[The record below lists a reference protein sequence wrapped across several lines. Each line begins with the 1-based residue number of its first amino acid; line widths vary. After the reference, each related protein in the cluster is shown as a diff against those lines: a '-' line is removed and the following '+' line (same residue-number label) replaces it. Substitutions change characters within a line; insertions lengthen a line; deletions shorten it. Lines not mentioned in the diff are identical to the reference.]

1 MKKNVKKLNKKL
13 KAILCLC
20 LALLFSFSALLFAG
34 CDKDIGDI
42 GGGSGGGGGES
53 QRTFFENYVSGIAA
67 VYANSE
73 SGGYSGLLN
82 ENTDEM
88 LKEIVSGLLKNY
100 GSGANNDKYKYSTYA
115 PFYDSIR
122 MLVTNDN
129 GTATANLNDHWN
141 WSFDFAT
148 SNNTNQLNHIKPKD
162 NINPKEQYNDWILRI
177 TGKNPSS
184 KSYEK
189 LDLSTYTFPEY
200 MGDIL
205 QIVLYQTMLGYSELY
220 RLEIT
225 FESVST
231 FTFKNGNK
239 TTTIENGKV
248 YTVKLKN
255 TNTILFQSITYE
267 DDGDYATD
275 IVKDYKPKSETA
287 ADLKSYPYTYI
298 NEYLYGEG
306 GTPSKPTGGLAKE
319 YLEKSRY
326 VGLTKQNADKLIDY
340 ILTEI
345 IGTDLV
351 LYDYNTYKNQQVNF
365 RNYVST
371 IAYLVYSQT
380 YDGSDE
386 DWVYS
391 FPSGNSTKITYTF
404 NQRQREKAQTP
415 ANAEDP
421 SSALLIGERG
431 SFSAKPATY
440 VKYFPGES
448 FFGDPDATDQFAG
461 KPYAE
466 YQSIVIVPAISAET
480 TKDGGIKLEAGFVFN
495 FMSRNK
501 NLRIIPKVRYCVYN
515 EETGTQF
522 FYEFDADEI
531 NFSGAQS
538 FVNAAGQTCYEDDF
552 DFGVDI
558 SKLDPS
564 LVKTQVDSTGYKET
578 TYTVGFFKNKELLDS
593 VVNETRL
600 TEQAGVQ
607 DFYKVVE
614 SKNGHG
620 GTTVLNEKHI
630 NSSFF
635 EIVFDIVKSESDPE
649 NTDYNFSLVLSN
661 SLLYPGIY

>member
-20 LALLFSFSALLFAG
+20 LALLFSFSAFLFAG

-42 GGGSGGGGGES
+42 GGGSGSGGGGEN

-82 ENTDEM
+82 ENTKD
-88 LKEIVSGLLKNY
+88 LLRTIESALLVNY
-100 GSGANNDKYKYSTYA
+100 GSGELIDKYKYSTNA

-122 MLVTNDN
+122 MLVTAPDGNITSRPAEVDKER
-129 GTATANLNDHWN
+129 HWN
-141 WSFDFAT
+141 WNFQSNMLSYNILNYLMPTNDESYSDWVNRLLT
-148 SNNTNQLNHIKPKD
+148 SPD
-162 NINPKEQYNDWILRI
+162 NDEKIN
-177 TGKNPSS
+177 SS
-184 KSYEK
+184 EYI
-189 LDLSTYTFPEY
+189 FPEY
-200 MGDIL
+200 YSDML
-205 QIVLYQTMLGYSELY
+205 QIALYEIMLGYSPTTLLVKKEDKENVENQYGDIIRKAQIFQVEINYSSCNEIKKIILY
-220 RLEIT
+220 KSILNSNTLIVTEEI
-225 FESVST
+225 
-231 FTFKNGNK
+231 N
-239 TTTIENGKV
+239 
-248 YTVKLKN
+248 Y
-255 TNTILFQSITYE
+255 
-267 DDGDYATD
+267 
-275 IVKDYKPKSETA
+275 KSELENYVTLHNYL
-287 ADLKSYPYTYI
+287 DQLKQ
-298 NEYLYGEG
+298 EYL
-306 GTPSKPTGGLAKE
+306 S
-319 YLEKSRY
+319 KSRY

-345 IGTDLV
+345 IGKDLV
-351 LYDYNTYKNQQVNF
+351 LDDYNNYKNQQVNF

-404 NQRQREKAQTP
+404 DQEQRGNAKEKG
-415 ANAEDP
+415 
-421 SSALLIGERG
+421 LLNESELG
-431 SFSAKPATY
+431 SFMAKPATY

-480 TKDGGIKLEAGFVFN
+480 KKDGGIKLEAGFVFN
-495 FMSRNK
+495 FMTQNK

-522 FYEFDADEI
+522 FYEFAADEI

-593 VVNETRL
+593 VVDETRL
-600 TEQAGVQ
+600 TEQEGVQ

-630 NSSFF
+630 KSSFF
-635 EIVFDIVKSESDPE
+635 EIVFDIVKSETDPE

>member
-20 LALLFSFSALLFAG
+20 LALLFSFSAFLFAG

-42 GGGSGGGGGES
+42 GGGSGGGEN

-73 SGGYSGLLN
+73 SGSYSGIQASQDKTNDMLVKL
-82 ENTDEM
+82 TD
-88 LKEIVSGLLKNY
+88 GLLKNY
-100 GSGANNDKYKYSTYA
+100 GNGAASEEYKYSDKA

-122 MLVTNDN
+122 MLVTAPN
-129 GTATANLNDHWN
+129 GNETLSPNSDLNSHWSWALDPN
-141 WSFDFAT
+141 MEDVE
-148 SNNTNQLNHIKPKD
+148 IRYYD
-162 NINPKEQYNDWILRI
+162 
-177 TGKNPSS
+177 PSS
-184 KSYEK
+184 NDCALNKSSYIKWKEAFSK
-189 LDLSTYTFPEY
+189 DTDIKNKYKFPSY
-200 MGDIL
+200 FSNIL
-205 QIVLYQTMLGYSELY
+205 QIALYETMLGYEQ
-220 RLEIT
+220 
-225 FESVST
+225 
-231 FTFKNGNK
+231 
-239 TTTIENGKV
+239 TTLKV
-248 YTVKLKN
+248 TVDYN
-255 TNTILFQSITYE
+255 TTLPPF
-267 DDGDYATD
+267 
-275 IVKDYKPKSETA
+275 SETTSPVMGTFYCVEIEKCSNKNLNGLRLYWHWQSNTTKLSDEIIDDDEIKA
-287 ADLKSYPYTYI
+287 NNKLLT
-298 NEYLYGEG
+298 YLYGEG
-306 GTPSKPTGGLAKE
+306 GTKDKPTGGLAKE

-345 IGTDLV
+345 IGKDLV
-351 LYDYNTYKNQQVNF
+351 LHDYNNYKNQQVNF
-365 RNYVST
+365 RNYVET

-380 YDGSDE
+380 YDGNNE
-386 DWVYS
+386 DWVYT

-404 NQRQREKAQTP
+404 NQGQREKAQTP

-522 FYEFDADEI
+522 FYEFAADEI

-593 VVNETRL
+593 VVDETRL
-600 TEQAGVQ
+600 TDQADVQ

>member
-20 LALLFSFSALLFAG
+20 LALLFSFSAFLFAG

-42 GGGSGGGGGES
+42 GGGSGSGGGGEN

-82 ENTDEM
+82 ENTKD
-88 LKEIVSGLLKNY
+88 LLRTIESALLVNY
-100 GSGANNDKYKYSTYA
+100 GSGELIDKYKYSTNA

-122 MLVTNDN
+122 MLVTAPDGNITSRPAEVDKER
-129 GTATANLNDHWN
+129 HWN
-141 WSFDFAT
+141 WNFQSNMLSYNILNYLMPTNDESYSDWVNRLLT
-148 SNNTNQLNHIKPKD
+148 SPD
-162 NINPKEQYNDWILRI
+162 NDEKIN
-177 TGKNPSS
+177 SS
-184 KSYEK
+184 EYI
-189 LDLSTYTFPEY
+189 FPEY
-200 MGDIL
+200 YSDML
-205 QIVLYQTMLGYSELY
+205 QIALYEIMLGYSPTTLLVKKEDKENVENQYGDIIRKAQIFQVEINYSSCNEIKKIILY
-220 RLEIT
+220 KSILNSNTLIVTEEI
-225 FESVST
+225 
-231 FTFKNGNK
+231 N
-239 TTTIENGKV
+239 
-248 YTVKLKN
+248 Y
-255 TNTILFQSITYE
+255 
-267 DDGDYATD
+267 
-275 IVKDYKPKSETA
+275 KSELENYVTLHNYL
-287 ADLKSYPYTYI
+287 DQLKQ
-298 NEYLYGEG
+298 EYL
-306 GTPSKPTGGLAKE
+306 S
-319 YLEKSRY
+319 KSRY

-345 IGTDLV
+345 IGKDLV
-351 LYDYNTYKNQQVNF
+351 LFDYNEYKYKKNEPVNF
-365 RNYVST
+365 RNYVET

-380 YDGSDE
+380 YDGSNE
-386 DWVYS
+386 DWVYT

-404 NQRQREKAQTP
+404 NQEQRGNAKAKG
-415 ANAEDP
+415 
-421 SSALLIGERG
+421 LLNESELG
-431 SFSAKPATY
+431 SFMAKPATY

-480 TKDGGIKLEAGFVFN
+480 KKDGGIKLEAGFVFN
-495 FMSRNK
+495 FMTQNK

-522 FYEFDADEI
+522 FYEFAADEI

-593 VVNETRL
+593 VVDETRL

-607 DFYKVVE
+607 NFYKVVE

-630 NSSFF
+630 KSSFF
-635 EIVFDIVKSESDPE
+635 EIVFDIVKSETDPE

>member
-20 LALLFSFSALLFAG
+20 LALLFSFSAFLFAG

-42 GGGSGGGGGES
+42 GGGSGGSGGGEN
-53 QRTFFENYVSGIAA
+53 QRTFFENFVSGIAA

-73 SGGYSGLLN
+73 SGGDSGLES
-82 ENTDEM
+82 ENTD
-88 LKEIVSGLLKNY
+88 LLITSIKDGLLSNY
-100 GSGANNDKYKYSTYA
+100 GSGKGIDTYRYSPKA

-122 MLVTNDN
+122 MLVTAQN
-129 GTATANLNDHWN
+129 GDINSIAKVDDARWN
-141 WSFDFAT
+141 WFLDPNMT
-148 SNNTNQLNHIKPKD
+148 GNKGLTPKD
-162 NINPKEQYNDWILRI
+162 NETFINWQKRMQNDPEGSYDDDEFID
-177 TGKNPSS
+177 SS
-184 KSYEK
+184 KYNFEQFKNIFQIILYE
-189 LDLSTYTFPEY
+189 
-200 MGDIL
+200 I
-205 QIVLYQTMLGYSELY
+205 MLGYNETKIEVVAGNQLTGYDRGVKLTCKADYYYAKIVSCEKDQSLVGY
-220 RLEIT
+220 YLFNFQKSGEASAE
-225 FESVST
+225 FNGVKYSVS
-231 FTFKNGNK
+231 FPEINQSEPDPK
-239 TTTIENGKV
+239 IQD
-248 YTVKLKN
+248 YQASLK
-255 TNTILFQSITYE
+255 Q
-267 DDGDYATD
+267 
-275 IVKDYKPKSETA
+275 
-287 ADLKSYPYTYI
+287 
-298 NEYLYGEG
+298 EYL
-306 GTPSKPTGGLAKE
+306 S
-319 YLEKSRY
+319 KSRY

-345 IGTDLV
+345 IGKKLV
-351 LYDYNTYKNQQVNF
+351 LDDYNNYKNQQVNF
-365 RNYVST
+365 RNYVET

-380 YDGSDE
+380 YDGSKE

-404 NQRQREKAQTP
+404 NQRQRE
-415 ANAEDP
+415 NAKTTG
-421 SSALLIGERG
+421 LLNESELG
-431 SFSAKPATY
+431 SFMAKPATY

-466 YQSIVIVPAISAET
+466 YQSIVIVPAISSET
-480 TKDGGIKLEAGFVFN
+480 RKDGGIKLEAGFVFN
-495 FMSRNK
+495 FMTQNK

-522 FYEFDADEI
+522 FYEFAADEI

-564 LVKTQVDSTGYKET
+564 LVKTQVDLTGYKET

-593 VVNETRL
+593 VVDETRL

-630 NSSFF
+630 KSSFF
-635 EIVFDIVKSESDPE
+635 EIVFDIVKSETDPE
-649 NTDYNFSLVLSN
+649 NTDYNFSLILSN
-661 SLLYPGIY
+661 SLFYPGIY

>member
-1 MKKNVKKLNKKL
+1 MKKNVMKLNKNL

-20 LALLFSFSALLFAG
+20 LALLFSFSAVFFAG
-34 CDKDIGDI
+34 CDKNKGNT
-42 GGGSGGGGGES
+42 GGGSGGSGGNGGGEI
-53 QRTFFENYVSGIAA
+53 QRTFFENYVSGFAA
-67 VYANSE
+67 VYANS
-73 SGGYSGLLN
+73 GNGDYSGIQASQDK
-82 ENTDEM
+82 TSDM
-88 LKEIVSGLLKNY
+88 LGRIKDGLIFNY
-100 GSGANNDKYKYSTYA
+100 GSGKDDTYRYSVNA

-122 MLVTNDN
+122 MLVTDDN
-129 GTATANLNDHWN
+129 GTATANLNKHWN

-148 SNNTNQLNHIKPKD
+148 SNHTNQLNHIKPKD
-162 NINPKEQYNDWILRI
+162 NINPKEQYNDWLLRI
-177 TGKNPSS
+177 TGQNSSS

-189 LDLSTYTFPEY
+189 LDLSMYTLPEY
-200 MGDIL
+200 MSDIL
-205 QIVLYQTMLGYSELY
+205 QIVLYQTMIGYSELY
-220 RLEIT
+220 KLETT

-275 IVKDYKPKSETA
+275 IVKYYKPKAESVA
-287 ADLKSYPYTYI
+287 NLKSYPYTNI
-298 NEYLYGEG
+298 KEYLYGEG
-306 GTPSKPTGGLAKE
+306 GTKDNPTGGLAKE

-345 IGTDLV
+345 VGKDLV
-351 LYDYNTYKNQQVNF
+351 LYDYDNYKNQSVNF
-365 RNYVST
+365 RNYVET

-380 YDGSDE
+380 YDGSNE
-386 DWVYS
+386 DWVYT
-391 FPSGNSTKITYTF
+391 FPSGNSAKITYTF
-404 NQRQREKAQTP
+404 DQGQRN
-415 ANAEDP
+415 NAKTKG
-421 SSALLIGERG
+421 LLNESERG

-448 FFGDPDATDQFAG
+448 FFGDPNATNQFAG

-466 YQSIVIVPAISAET
+466 YQSIVIDPAISAET
-480 TKDGGIKLEAGFVFN
+480 TKDGGIKLEAGFGFK

-501 NLRIIPKVRYCVYN
+501 NLRIIPKIRYCVYN
-515 EETGTQF
+515 EETGTQY
-522 FYEFDADEI
+522 FYEFNADEI
-531 NFSGAQS
+531 NFNGAKS
-538 FVNAAGQTCYEDDF
+538 FVNAAGQTCYENSF
-552 DFGVDI
+552 DFGVDV

-564 LVKTQVDSTGYKET
+564 LVKTQVDSSGHKET
-578 TYTVGFFKNKELLDS
+578 TYTVGFFQNKELLNS
-593 VVNETRL
+593 VVAETRL
-600 TEQAGVQ
+600 TEKAGVQ

-630 NSSFF
+630 KSSFF
-635 EIVFDIVKSESDPE
+635 EIVFDIVKSETDPE
-649 NTDYNFSLVLSN
+649 GTDYNFSLVLSD
-661 SLLYPGIY
+661 SVRRPGIY

>member
-20 LALLFSFSALLFAG
+20 LALLFSFSAFLFAG

-42 GGGSGGGGGES
+42 GGGSGSGGGEN

-73 SGGYSGLLN
+73 NGGDSGLES
-82 ENTDEM
+82 ENTD
-88 LKEIVSGLLKNY
+88 LLITSIKDGLLSNY
-100 GSGANNDKYKYSTYA
+100 GSGKDIDTYRYSAKA

-129 GTATANLNDHWN
+129 GYAKEQTNLPNR
-141 WSFDFAT
+141 WSWFLDPNMT
-148 SNNTNQLNHIKPKD
+148 GNKGLTPKD
-162 NINPKEQYNDWILRI
+162 NETFINWQKRMQNDPKGSYDDDEFID
-177 TGKNPSS
+177 SS
-184 KSYEK
+184 KYNFEQFKNIFQIILYE
-189 LDLSTYTFPEY
+189 
-200 MGDIL
+200 I
-205 QIVLYQTMLGYSELY
+205 MLGYNETKIEVVAGNQLTGYDRGVKLTCKADYFYAKIVSCEKDQSLVGY
-220 RLEIT
+220 YLFNYQKSGEASAE
-225 FESVST
+225 FNGVKYSVS
-231 FTFKNGNK
+231 FSEINQSEPDQK
-239 TTTIENGKV
+239 IQDYQES
-248 YTVKLKN
+248 LK
-255 TNTILFQSITYE
+255 Q
-267 DDGDYATD
+267 
-275 IVKDYKPKSETA
+275 
-287 ADLKSYPYTYI
+287 
-298 NEYLYGEG
+298 EYL
-306 GTPSKPTGGLAKE
+306 S
-319 YLEKSRY
+319 KSRY

-345 IGTDLV
+345 IGKDLV
-351 LYDYNTYKNQQVNF
+351 LRDYNDYKNQQVNF
-365 RNYVST
+365 RNYVET

-404 NQRQREKAQTP
+404 NQTQRD
-415 ANAEDP
+415 NAKNKG
-421 SSALLIGERG
+421 LLNKSELG
-431 SFSAKPATY
+431 SFMAKPATY

-480 TKDGGIKLEAGFVFN
+480 KKDGGIKLEAGFVFN

-593 VVNETRL
+593 VVDETRL

-635 EIVFDIVKSESDPE
+635 EIVFDIVKSETDPE

>member
-20 LALLFSFSALLFAG
+20 LALLFSFSAFLFAG

-42 GGGSGGGGGES
+42 GGGSGGSGGSGGGEN

-73 SGGYSGLLN
+73 SGGYSGLSS
-82 ENTDEM
+82 EETSKM
-88 LKEIVSGLLKNY
+88 LEQISIGLLANY
-100 GSGANNDKYKYSTYA
+100 GSGANSDKYKYSTDDPFYDD

-129 GTATANLNDHWN
+129 GYAKEQTNLPNR
-141 WSFDFAT
+141 WSWY
-148 SNNTNQLNHIKPKD
+148 LNPNLQGNK
-162 NINPKEQYNDWILRI
+162 NIAPKENETFSVWKDRI
-177 TGKNPSS
+177 TN
-184 KSYEK
+184 KSGNERPNDCFNENYN
-189 LDLSTYTFPEY
+189 F
-200 MGDIL
+200 DIFTDAF
-205 QIVLYQTMLGYSELY
+205 QIVLYEIMLGYEP
-220 RLEIT
+220 
-225 FESVST
+225 
-231 FTFKNGNK
+231 
-239 TTTIENGKV
+239 TT
-248 YTVKLKN
+248 L
-255 TNTILFQSITYE
+255 SI
-267 DDGDYATD
+267 DSGSK
-275 IVKDYKPKSETA
+275 IS
-287 ADLKSYPYTYI
+287 LKSNKGLIQEFNTPYYYVTIKSCKNNPSLIGLYLHKEQGNVSSNLTIGDENHTWYLEEYTYDNPYI
-298 NEYLYGEG
+298 DEEIGLYKESLKQEYL
-306 GTPSKPTGGLAKE
+306 S
-319 YLEKSRY
+319 KSRY

-351 LYDYNTYKNQQVNF
+351 LLDYNQYRNQLVNF

-404 NQRQREKAQTP
+404 NQEQRKNAKAKG
-415 ANAEDP
+415 
-421 SSALLIGERG
+421 LLNESELG
-431 SFSAKPATY
+431 SFMAKPATY

-480 TKDGGIKLEAGFVFN
+480 RKDGGIKLEAGFVFN
-495 FMSRNK
+495 FMTQNK

-522 FYEFDADEI
+522 FYEFAADEI

-593 VVNETRL
+593 VVDETRL
-600 TEQAGVQ
+600 TEQEGVQ

-630 NSSFF
+630 KSSFF
-635 EIVFDIVKSESDPE
+635 EIVFDIVKSETDPE

>member
-20 LALLFSFSALLFAG
+20 LALLFSFSAFLFAG

-42 GGGSGGGGGES
+42 GGGSGGSGGGGGEN

-73 SGGYSGLLN
+73 SGGHSGIQASQDK
-82 ENTDEM
+82 TDNM
-88 LKEIVSGLLKNY
+88 LGNIKIGLISNY
-100 GSGANNDKYKYSTYA
+100 GSGNYDTYRYSTNA

-122 MLVTNDN
+122 MLVTAEN
-129 GTATANLNDHWN
+129 GNIEGKALGSKNNNHWN
-141 WSFDFAT
+141 WSIDPYDDN
-148 SNNTNQLNHIKPKD
+148 SHLND
-162 NINPKEQYNDWILRI
+162 ILPNG
-177 TGKNPSS
+177 TL
-184 KSYEK
+184 SYEEWRNYVRDPDNNF
-189 LDLSTYTFPEY
+189 LYSSFPDY
-200 MGDIL
+200 FSNIL
-205 QIVLYQTMLGYSELY
+205 QIALYETMLGYEQTTLKVTVDYDCRPPAYSPLA
-220 RLEIT
+220 
-225 FESVST
+225 SVSLRGT
-231 FTFKNGNK
+231 LYSVEILRSSNTELNELKLYWHWQSNTTNSYDAITGDDETEANNK
-239 TTTIENGKV
+239 LLT
-248 YTVKLKN
+248 
-255 TNTILFQSITYE
+255 
-267 DDGDYATD
+267 
-275 IVKDYKPKSETA
+275 
-287 ADLKSYPYTYI
+287 
-298 NEYLYGEG
+298 YLYGESR
-306 GTPSKPTGGLAKE
+306 TATNPTGGLAKE

-345 IGTDLV
+345 IGKDLV
-351 LYDYNTYKNQQVNF
+351 LYDYNRYRNQEVNF
-365 RNYVST
+365 RNYVET

-386 DWVYS
+386 DWVYT

-404 NQRQREKAQTP
+404 NQEQRR
-415 ANAEDP
+415 NAKTKG
-421 SSALLIGERG
+421 LLNESELG
-431 SFSAKPATY
+431 SFMAKPATY

-448 FFGDPDATDQFAG
+448 FFGDPDATNQFAG

-480 TKDGGIKLEAGFVFN
+480 RKDGGIKLEAGFVFN
-495 FMSRNK
+495 FMTQNK

-522 FYEFDADEI
+522 FYEFAADEI

-600 TEQAGVQ
+600 TEQEGVQ

-630 NSSFF
+630 KSSFF
-635 EIVFDIVKSESDPE
+635 EIVFDIVKSETDPE

>member
-20 LALLFSFSALLFAG
+20 LALLFSFSAFLFAG

-42 GGGSGGGGGES
+42 GGGSGGGGGGEN

-67 VYANSE
+67 VYANSAG
-73 SGGYSGLLN
+73 GGYSGLKS
-82 ENTDEM
+82 ENTKLLLTNIET
-88 LKEIVSGLLKNY
+88 GLLSNY
-100 GSGANNDKYKYSTYA
+100 GSGANSDKYKYPTDDPFYDD

-122 MLVTNDN
+122 MLVTAPN
-129 GTATANLNDHWN
+129 GNINSIPAKVNKGLHWN
-141 WSFDFAT
+141 WTFEDIVGRD
-148 SNNTNQLNHIKPKD
+148 TNILEYIKPNNENFDEWK
-162 NINPKEQYNDWILRI
+162 QRILH
-177 TGKNPSS
+177 GEDESKKLVASNYLFPSYYS
-184 KSYEK
+184 DVLQMILYE
-189 LDLSTYTFPEY
+189 
-200 MGDIL
+200 I
-205 QIVLYQTMLGYSELY
+205 MLGYEPTKLVVTKENVTNFSFTDLMGATVSNASGTLLVVKY
-220 RLEIT
+220 KDNEIYKSLFRFT
-225 FESVST
+225 SPDQKTYTLDTIVSYNNQT
-231 FTFKNGNK
+231 NGIK
-239 TTTIENGKV
+239 T
-248 YTVKLKN
+248 
-255 TNTILFQSITYE
+255 
-267 DDGDYATD
+267 
-275 IVKDYKPKSETA
+275 
-287 ADLKSYPYTYI
+287 
-298 NEYLYGEG
+298 YLYGEG
-306 GTPSKPTGGLAKE
+306 GTKDKPTGGLAKE

-345 IGTDLV
+345 IGTNLV
-351 LYDYNTYKNQQVNF
+351 LFDYNEYKYKKNEPVNF

-404 NQRQREKAQTP
+404 DKEQRG
-415 ANAEDP
+415 NAKTKG
-421 SSALLIGERG
+421 LLNKSELG
-431 SFSAKPATY
+431 SFMAKPATY

-480 TKDGGIKLEAGFVFN
+480 KKDGGIKLEAGFVFN
-495 FMSRNK
+495 FMTQNK

-522 FYEFDADEI
+522 FYEFAADEI

-600 TEQAGVQ
+600 TEQEGVQ
-607 DFYKVVE
+607 NFYKVVE

-635 EIVFDIVKSESDPE
+635 EIVFDIVKSETDPE

>member
-20 LALLFSFSALLFAG
+20 LALLFSFSAFLFAG

-42 GGGSGGGGGES
+42 GGGSGGGGGGEN

-73 SGGYSGLLN
+73 SGGDSGLAPSQN
-82 ENTDEM
+82 QTNKM
-88 LKEIVSGLLKNY
+88 LLDIQYGLLANY
-100 GSGANNDKYKYSTYA
+100 GSGKDIDTYRYSTNA

-129 GTATANLNDHWN
+129 GTATANLNNHWN
-141 WSFDFAT
+141 WTFEDIVGRD
-148 SNNTNQLNHIKPKD
+148 TNILEYIKPNNESFSKWQQRIIHGED
-162 NINPKEQYNDWILRI
+162 ESKKLVASYYLFPNYYSDVLQMIL
-177 TGKNPSS
+177 
-184 KSYEK
+184 YE
-189 LDLSTYTFPEY
+189 
-200 MGDIL
+200 I
-205 QIVLYQTMLGYSELY
+205 MLGYEPTKLVVTKENVTNFSFTDLMGATISNASGTLLVVKY
-220 RLEIT
+220 KDNEIYKSLFRFT
-225 FESVST
+225 SPDQKTYTLDTIVSYDNRT
-231 FTFKNGNK
+231 NG
-239 TTTIENGKV
+239 I
-248 YTVKLKN
+248 N
-255 TNTILFQSITYE
+255 T
-267 DDGDYATD
+267 
-275 IVKDYKPKSETA
+275 
-287 ADLKSYPYTYI
+287 
-298 NEYLYGEG
+298 YLYGEG
-306 GTPSKPTGGLAKE
+306 GEPGNPTGGLAKE

-345 IGTDLV
+345 IGKELV
-351 LYDYNTYKNQQVNF
+351 LLDYNQYGNQPDNF
-365 RNYVST
+365 RNYVET

-380 YDGSDE
+380 YDGSNE
-386 DWVYS
+386 DWVYT

-404 NQRQREKAQTP
+404 NQEQRGNAKEKG
-415 ANAEDP
+415 
-421 SSALLIGERG
+421 LLNKSELG
-431 SFSAKPATY
+431 SFMAKPATY

-480 TKDGGIKLEAGFVFN
+480 RKDGGIKLEAGFVFN
-495 FMSRNK
+495 FMTQNK

-522 FYEFDADEI
+522 FYEFAADEI

-607 DFYKVVE
+607 NFYKVVE

-630 NSSFF
+630 KSSFF
-635 EIVFDIVKSESDPE
+635 EIVFDIVKSETDPE

>member
-1 MKKNVKKLNKKL
+1 MKKNVKRLNKKL

-42 GGGSGGGGGES
+42 GGGSGSGGSGGGEN

-73 SGGYSGLLN
+73 SGGYSGLGS
-82 ENTDEM
+82 ENTKLLLTNIE
-88 LKEIVSGLLKNY
+88 EGLILNY
-100 GSGANNDKYKYSTYA
+100 GSGANSDKYKYSTYA

-122 MLVTNDN
+122 MLVTAPN
-129 GTATANLNDHWN
+129 GNETLSPNSDLNSHWSWALDPN
-141 WSFDFAT
+141 MEDVE
-148 SNNTNQLNHIKPKD
+148 IRYYD
-162 NINPKEQYNDWILRI
+162 
-177 TGKNPSS
+177 PSS
-184 KSYEK
+184 NDCALNKSSYIKWKEAFSK
-189 LDLSTYTFPEY
+189 DPDIKNKYKFPSY
-200 MGDIL
+200 FSDIL
-205 QIVLYQTMLGYSELY
+205 QIALYETMLGYEQTTLNVTVNYNTTLPPFSETTSSVMGTFYCVEIEKCSNKDLNGSRLY
-220 RLEIT
+220 WHWKSNTTKLSDEIT
-225 FESVST
+225 DADIDTTNNKLST
-231 FTFKNGNK
+231 
-239 TTTIENGKV
+239 
-248 YTVKLKN
+248 
-255 TNTILFQSITYE
+255 
-267 DDGDYATD
+267 
-275 IVKDYKPKSETA
+275 
-287 ADLKSYPYTYI
+287 
-298 NEYLYGEG
+298 YLYGEG
-306 GTPSKPTGGLAKE
+306 GTPSNPTGGLAKE

-351 LYDYNTYKNQQVNF
+351 LLDYNQYRNQEVNF

-386 DWVYS
+386 DWVYD

-404 NQRQREKAQTP
+404 NQEQRG
-415 ANAEDP
+415 NAKTKG
-421 SSALLIGERG
+421 LLNESELG
-431 SFSAKPATY
+431 SFMAKPATY

-480 TKDGGIKLEAGFVFN
+480 KKDGGIKLEAGFVFN
-495 FMSRNK
+495 FMTQNK

-522 FYEFDADEI
+522 FYEFAADEI

-593 VVNETRL
+593 VVDETRL
-600 TEQAGVQ
+600 TEQEGVQ

-630 NSSFF
+630 KSSFF
-635 EIVFDIVKSESDPE
+635 EIVFDIVKSETDPE

>member
-20 LALLFSFSALLFAG
+20 LALLFSFSAFLFAG

-42 GGGSGGGGGES
+42 GGGSGGSGGGEN
-53 QRTFFENYVSGIAA
+53 QRTFFENFVSGIAA

-73 SGGYSGLLN
+73 SGGDSGLES
-82 ENTDEM
+82 ENTD
-88 LKEIVSGLLKNY
+88 LLITSIKDGLLSNY
-100 GSGANNDKYKYSTYA
+100 GSGKGIDTYRYSPKA

-122 MLVTNDN
+122 MLVTAPN
-129 GTATANLNDHWN
+129 GDINSIAKVDDARWN
-141 WSFDFAT
+141 WFLDPNMT
-148 SNNTNQLNHIKPKD
+148 GNKGLTPKD
-162 NINPKEQYNDWILRI
+162 NETFINWQKRMQNDPEGSYDDDEFID
-177 TGKNPSS
+177 SS
-184 KSYEK
+184 KYNFEQFKNIFQIILYE
-189 LDLSTYTFPEY
+189 
-200 MGDIL
+200 I
-205 QIVLYQTMLGYSELY
+205 MLGYNETKIEVVAGNQLTGYDRGVKLTCKADYYYAKIVSCEKDQSLVGY
-220 RLEIT
+220 YLFNFQKSGEASAE
-225 FESVST
+225 FNGVKYSVS
-231 FTFKNGNK
+231 FPEINQSEPDPK
-239 TTTIENGKV
+239 IQD
-248 YTVKLKN
+248 YQASLK
-255 TNTILFQSITYE
+255 Q
-267 DDGDYATD
+267 
-275 IVKDYKPKSETA
+275 
-287 ADLKSYPYTYI
+287 
-298 NEYLYGEG
+298 EYL
-306 GTPSKPTGGLAKE
+306 S
-319 YLEKSRY
+319 KSRY

-345 IGTDLV
+345 IGKDLV
-351 LYDYNTYKNQQVNF
+351 LLDYNQYRNQLVNF

-404 NQRQREKAQTP
+404 DQEQRG
-415 ANAEDP
+415 NAKTKG
-421 SSALLIGERG
+421 LLNESELG
-431 SFSAKPATY
+431 SFMAKPATY

-480 TKDGGIKLEAGFVFN
+480 KKDGGIKLEAGFVFN
-495 FMSRNK
+495 FMTQNK

-522 FYEFDADEI
+522 FYEFAADEI

-538 FVNAAGQTCYEDDF
+538 FVNAAGQTCYED

-593 VVNETRL
+593 VVDETRL

-607 DFYKVVE
+607 NFYKVVE

-630 NSSFF
+630 KSSFF
-635 EIVFDIVKSESDPE
+635 EIVFDIVKSETDPE

>member
-42 GGGSGGGGGES
+42 GGGSGGGGES

-73 SGGYSGLLN
+73 SGGYSGLES
-82 ENTDEM
+82 ENTD
-88 LKEIVSGLLKNY
+88 LLLTNIKTGLLSNY
-100 GSGANNDKYKYSTYA
+100 GSGENISKYQYSAKA

-122 MLVTNDN
+122 MLVTAPDGNIDSI
-129 GTATANLNDHWN
+129 AKVDDARWN
-141 WSFDFAT
+141 WFLDPNMT
-148 SNNTNQLNHIKPKD
+148 GNKGLTPKD
-162 NINPKEQYNDWILRI
+162 NETFINWQKRMQNDPEGSYDDDEFID
-177 TGKNPSS
+177 SS
-184 KSYEK
+184 KYNFEQFKNIFQIILYE
-189 LDLSTYTFPEY
+189 
-200 MGDIL
+200 I
-205 QIVLYQTMLGYSELY
+205 MLGYNETKIEVVAGNQLTGYDRGVKLTCKADYFYAKIVSCEKDQSLVGY
-220 RLEIT
+220 YLFNFQKSGEASAE
-225 FESVST
+225 FNGVKYSVS
-231 FTFKNGNK
+231 FPEIN
-239 TTTIENGKV
+239 
-248 YTVKLKN
+248 
-255 TNTILFQSITYE
+255 QSEPDPKIQ
-267 DDGDYATD
+267 DYQ
-275 IVKDYKPKSETA
+275 KS
-287 ADLKSYPYTYI
+287 LQQ
-298 NEYLYGEG
+298 EYL
-306 GTPSKPTGGLAKE
+306 S
-319 YLEKSRY
+319 KSRY

-345 IGTDLV
+345 IGKELV
-351 LYDYNTYKNQQVNF
+351 LLDYNQYRNQLVNF

-404 NQRQREKAQTP
+404 NQEQRG
-415 ANAEDP
+415 NAKTTG
-421 SSALLIGERG
+421 LLNESERG

-480 TKDGGIKLEAGFVFN
+480 KKDGGIKLEAGFVFN
-495 FMSRNK
+495 FMTQNK

-522 FYEFDADEI
+522 FYEFAADEI

-600 TEQAGVQ
+600 TEQEGVQ
-607 DFYKVVE
+607 NFYKVVE

-630 NSSFF
+630 KSSFF
-635 EIVFDIVKSESDPE
+635 EIVFDIVKSETDPE

>member
-20 LALLFSFSALLFAG
+20 LALLFSFSAFLFAG

-42 GGGSGGGGGES
+42 GGGSGGSGGGEN

-67 VYANSE
+67 VYANSAG
-73 SGGYSGLLN
+73 GGYSSLKS
-82 ENTDEM
+82 ENTDLLITDIET
-88 LKEIVSGLLKNY
+88 GLLSNY
-100 GSGANNDKYKYSTYA
+100 GSGANSDKYKYSTDDPCYDDPCYDD

-122 MLVTNDN
+122 MLVTNYN
-129 GTATANLNDHWN
+129 GYAKEQTNLPNR
-141 WSFDFAT
+141 WSWY
-148 SNNTNQLNHIKPKD
+148 LNPNLQGNK
-162 NINPKEQYNDWILRI
+162 NITPKENETFSEWKDRI
-177 TGKNPSS
+177 TN
-184 KSYEK
+184 KSGNERPNDCFNENYN
-189 LDLSTYTFPEY
+189 F
-200 MGDIL
+200 DIFTDAF
-205 QIVLYQTMLGYSELY
+205 QIVLYEIMLGYNETKIEVVAGNQLTGYDRGVKLTCKADYYYAKIVSCEKDQSLVGY
-220 RLEIT
+220 YLFNFQKSGEASAE
-225 FESVST
+225 FNGVKYSVS
-231 FTFKNGNK
+231 FPEIN
-239 TTTIENGKV
+239 
-248 YTVKLKN
+248 
-255 TNTILFQSITYE
+255 QSEPDPKIQ
-267 DDGDYATD
+267 DYQ
-275 IVKDYKPKSETA
+275 KS
-287 ADLKSYPYTYI
+287 LQQ
-298 NEYLYGEG
+298 EYL
-306 GTPSKPTGGLAKE
+306 S
-319 YLEKSRY
+319 KSRY

-351 LYDYNTYKNQQVNF
+351 LLDYNQYRNKLINF
-365 RNYVST
+365 RNYVET

-386 DWVYS
+386 DWVYT
-391 FPSGNSTKITYTF
+391 FPSGNSTKIAYTF
-404 NQRQREKAQTP
+404 DEEQRG
-415 ANAEDP
+415 NAKTKG
-421 SSALLIGERG
+421 LLNESERG

-480 TKDGGIKLEAGFVFN
+480 RKDGGIKLEAGFVFN
-495 FMSRNK
+495 FMTQNK

-522 FYEFDADEI
+522 FYEFAADEI

-593 VVNETRL
+593 VVDETRL
-600 TEQAGVQ
+600 TEQEGVQ
-607 DFYKVVE
+607 NFYKVVE

-630 NSSFF
+630 KSSFF

>member
-20 LALLFSFSALLFAG
+20 LALLFSFSAFLFAG

-42 GGGSGGGGGES
+42 GGGSGGGGGGEN

-100 GSGANNDKYKYSTYA
+100 GSGANSDKYKYSTNA

-122 MLVTNDN
+122 MLVTAPDGNITSKPVKVDKER
-129 GTATANLNDHWN
+129 HWN
-141 WSFDFAT
+141 WNFQSNMLSYNILNYLMPTNDESYSDWVNRLLT
-148 SNNTNQLNHIKPKD
+148 SPD
-162 NINPKEQYNDWILRI
+162 NDEKIN
-177 TGKNPSS
+177 SS
-184 KSYEK
+184 EYI
-189 LDLSTYTFPEY
+189 FPEY
-200 MGDIL
+200 YSDML
-205 QIVLYQTMLGYSELY
+205 QIALYEIMLGYSPTTLLVKKEDKDNVENQYGDIIRKAQIFQVEINYSSCNEIKKIILY
-220 RLEIT
+220 KSILNSNTLIVTEEI
-225 FESVST
+225 
-231 FTFKNGNK
+231 N
-239 TTTIENGKV
+239 
-248 YTVKLKN
+248 
-255 TNTILFQSITYE
+255 
-267 DDGDYATD
+267 
-275 IVKDYKPKSETA
+275 YKPELENYVTLHNYL
-287 ADLKSYPYTYI
+287 DQLQQ
-298 NEYLYGEG
+298 EYL
-306 GTPSKPTGGLAKE
+306 S
-319 YLEKSRY
+319 KSRY

-345 IGTDLV
+345 IGKKLV
-351 LYDYNTYKNQQVNF
+351 LDDYNNYKNQQVNF
-365 RNYVST
+365 RNYVET

-404 NQRQREKAQTP
+404 NQEQRN
-415 ANAEDP
+415 NAKTKG
-421 SSALLIGERG
+421 LLNESELG
-431 SFSAKPATY
+431 SFMAKPATY

-480 TKDGGIKLEAGFVFN
+480 RKDGGIKLEAGFVFN
-495 FMSRNK
+495 FMTQNK

-522 FYEFDADEI
+522 FYEFAADEI

-593 VVNETRL
+593 VVDETRL

-635 EIVFDIVKSESDPE
+635 EIVFDIVKSETDPE

>member
-20 LALLFSFSALLFAG
+20 LALLFSFSAFLFAG

-42 GGGSGGGGGES
+42 GGGSGSGGSGGGEN

-67 VYANSE
+67 VYANRE
-73 SGGYSGLLN
+73 SGDYSGLES
-82 ENTDEM
+82 ENTD
-88 LKEIVSGLLKNY
+88 LLITNIKTGLLSNY
-100 GSGANNDKYKYSTYA
+100 GSGENSKYRYSDDA

-122 MLVTNDN
+122 MLVT
-129 GTATANLNDHWN
+129 AP
-141 WSFDFAT
+141 
-148 SNNTNQLNHIKPKD
+148 NNNIESITDVKVGSSYYWKWL
-162 NINPKEQYNDWILRI
+162 INPSTINSTMPTTTEKYKDWYSRMSDEANSPFTNTYNFE
-177 TGKNPSS
+177 SFS
-184 KSYEK
+184 
-189 LDLSTYTFPEY
+189 
-200 MGDIL
+200 DIF
-205 QIVLYQTMLGYSELY
+205 QIVLYEIMLGKSE
-220 RLEIT
+220 
-225 FESVST
+225 
-231 FTFKNGNK
+231 
-239 TTTIENGKV
+239 
-248 YTVKLKN
+248 
-255 TNTILFQSITYE
+255 NTILNIISKKVTDQFEIQINNESVLCSYYYE
-267 DDGDYATD
+267 
-275 IVKDYKPKSETA
+275 IQVKSSTTLH
-287 ADLKSYPYTYI
+287 DLKDKPIYLDFSGVGKTSGRTYGPESI
-298 NEYLYGEG
+298 DLSGNKAKVQEVLESLKQEYL
-306 GTPSKPTGGLAKE
+306 S
-319 YLEKSRY
+319 KSRY

-345 IGTDLV
+345 IGKELV
-351 LYDYNTYKNQQVNF
+351 LDDYNNYKNEPVNF
-365 RNYVST
+365 RNYVET

-404 NQRQREKAQTP
+404 DQEQRG
-415 ANAEDP
+415 NAKTKG
-421 SSALLIGERG
+421 LLNESELG
-431 SFSAKPATY
+431 SFMAKPATY

-480 TKDGGIKLEAGFVFN
+480 RKDGGIKLEAGFVFN
-495 FMSRNK
+495 FMTQNK

-593 VVNETRL
+593 VVDETRL

-635 EIVFDIVKSESDPE
+635 EIVFDIVKSETDPE

>member
-1 MKKNVKKLNKKL
+1 MKKNVMKLNKNL

-20 LALLFSFSALLFAG
+20 LALLFSFSAVFFAG
-34 CDKDIGDI
+34 CDKNKGNT
-42 GGGSGGGGGES
+42 GGGSDGSGGGEI
-53 QRTFFENYVSGIAA
+53 QRTFFENYVSGFAA
-67 VYANSE
+67 VYTNSE
-73 SGGYSGLLN
+73 NGDYSGIQASQDK
-82 ENTDEM
+82 TSDM
-88 LKEIVSGLLKNY
+88 LGKIKDGLIFNY
-100 GSGANNDKYKYSTYA
+100 GSGANSDKYKYSNNA

-129 GTATANLNDHWN
+129 GTATANLNNHWN

-177 TGKNPSS
+177 TGQNSS
-184 KSYEK
+184 SIGYEK
-189 LDLSTYTFPEY
+189 LNLGTYIFPEY
-200 MGDIL
+200 MSDIL

-225 FESVST
+225 VESVST

-255 TNTILFQSITYE
+255 SNTILFQSITYE
-267 DDGDYATD
+267 GDGDYATD
-275 IVKDYKPKSETA
+275 IVKDYKPKTETA

-298 NEYLYGEG
+298 KKYLYGEG
-306 GTPSKPTGGLAKE
+306 GTATNPTGGLAKE

-345 IGTDLV
+345 VGKDLV
-351 LYDYNTYKNQQVNF
+351 LYDYNNYKNQPVNF
-365 RNYVST
+365 RNYVET

-380 YDGSDE
+380 YDGSNE
-386 DWVYS
+386 DWVYT
-391 FPSGNSTKITYTF
+391 FPSGNSAKIAYTF
-404 NQRQREKAQTP
+404 DQGQRN
-415 ANAEDP
+415 NAKTKG
-421 SSALLIGERG
+421 LLNESERG
-431 SFSAKPATY
+431 SFMAKPATY

-448 FFGDPDATDQFAG
+448 FFGDPNATNQFAG

-466 YQSIVIVPAISAET
+466 YQSIVIDPAISAET
-480 TKDGGIKLEAGFVFN
+480 TKDGGIKLEAGFGFK

-515 EETGTQF
+515 EETGTQY
-522 FYEFDADEI
+522 FYEFNADEI
-531 NFSGAQS
+531 NFNGAKS
-538 FVNAAGQTCYEDDF
+538 FVNAAGQTCYENNF
-552 DFGVDI
+552 DFGVDV
-558 SKLDPS
+558 SKLAPS
-564 LVKTQVDSTGYKET
+564 LVKTQVDSSGHKET
-578 TYTVGFFKNKELLDS
+578 TYTVGFFQNKELLNS
-593 VVNETRL
+593 VVDETRL
-600 TEQAGVQ
+600 TEKAGVQ
-607 DFYKVVE
+607 DFYKVIE

-630 NSSFF
+630 KSSFF

-649 NTDYNFSLVLSN
+649 GTDYNFSLVLSD
-661 SLLYPGIY
+661 SVRRPGIC

>member
-1 MKKNVKKLNKKL
+1 MKKNVKRLNKKL

-20 LALLFSFSALLFAG
+20 LALLFSFSAFLFAG

-42 GGGSGGGGGES
+42 GGGSGSGGGEN

-73 SGGYSGLLN
+73 SGGYSGIQASQDK
-82 ENTDEM
+82 TSDM
-88 LKEIVSGLLKNY
+88 LGKIKDGLIFNY
-100 GSGANNDKYKYSTYA
+100 GSGNDDTYRYSTNA

-122 MLVTNDN
+122 MLVTNDH

-162 NINPKEQYNDWILRI
+162 DPKEEYDAWKLRI

-184 KSYEK
+184 KNYEK

-205 QIVLYQTMLGYSELY
+205 QIVLYQTMLGYPELY
-220 RLEIT
+220 KLEIT
-225 FESVST
+225 FELVST

-275 IVKDYKPKSETA
+275 IVKDYKPKSESA

-298 NEYLYGEG
+298 RNYLYGEG
-306 GTPSKPTGGLAKE
+306 GTATNPTGGLAKE

-345 IGTDLV
+345 IGTNLV
-351 LYDYNTYKNQQVNF
+351 LHDYNEYKYKKNEPVNF
-365 RNYVST
+365 RNYVET

-380 YDGSDE
+380 YDGSNE
-386 DWVYS
+386 DWVYT

-404 NQRQREKAQTP
+404 DKEQRG
-415 ANAEDP
+415 NAKTKG
-421 SSALLIGERG
+421 LLNESELG
-431 SFSAKPATY
+431 SFMAKPATY

-495 FMSRNK
+495 FMTQNK

-522 FYEFDADEI
+522 FYEFAADEI

-607 DFYKVVE
+607 NFYKVVE

-630 NSSFF
+630 KSSFF
-635 EIVFDIVKSESDPE
+635 EIVFDIVKSETDPE

>member
-20 LALLFSFSALLFAG
+20 LALLFSFSAFLFAG

-42 GGGSGGGGGES
+42 GGGSGGGGGGGGEN

-73 SGGYSGLLN
+73 GGGDSGLAPSQN
-82 ENTDEM
+82 QTNKM
-88 LKEIVSGLLKNY
+88 LLDIQYGLLANY
-100 GSGANNDKYKYSTYA
+100 GSGKDIDTYRYSTNA

-122 MLVTNDN
+122 MLVT
-129 GTATANLNDHWN
+129 AP
-141 WSFDFAT
+141 
-148 SNNTNQLNHIKPKD
+148 NNNKESITDVKVGPSYYWKWL
-162 NINPKEQYNDWILRI
+162 INPSTINFTMPTTTEKYNDWTIRMSDEANSPFTNTYNFESFSDIFQIAL
-177 TGKNPSS
+177 
-184 KSYEK
+184 YE
-189 LDLSTYTFPEY
+189 
-200 MGDIL
+200 I
-205 QIVLYQTMLGYSELY
+205 MLGKSE
-220 RLEIT
+220 
-225 FESVST
+225 
-231 FTFKNGNK
+231 
-239 TTTIENGKV
+239 
-248 YTVKLKN
+248 
-255 TNTILFQSITYE
+255 NTILNIISKKVTDQFEIQINNESVLCSYYYE
-267 DDGDYATD
+267 
-275 IVKDYKPKSETA
+275 IQVKNSSTLH
-287 ADLKSYPYTYI
+287 DLKDKPIYLDFSGVGKTSGRTYGSESI
-298 NEYLYGEG
+298 DLSGNKAKIQEVLESLKQEYL
-306 GTPSKPTGGLAKE
+306 S
-319 YLEKSRY
+319 KSRY
-326 VGLTKQNADKLIDY
+326 IGLTKQNADKLIDY

-345 IGTDLV
+345 IGKELV
-351 LYDYNTYKNQQVNF
+351 LDDYNNYKNEPVNF
-365 RNYVST
+365 RNYVET

-404 NQRQREKAQTP
+404 DQEQRG
-415 ANAEDP
+415 NAKTKG
-421 SSALLIGERG
+421 LLNESELG
-431 SFSAKPATY
+431 SFMAKPATY

-480 TKDGGIKLEAGFVFN
+480 KKDGGIKLEAGFVFN
-495 FMSRNK
+495 FMTQNK

-522 FYEFDADEI
+522 FYEFAADEI

-630 NSSFF
+630 KSSFF
-635 EIVFDIVKSESDPE
+635 EIVFDIVKSETDPE

>member
-20 LALLFSFSALLFAG
+20 LALLFSFSAFLFAG

-42 GGGSGGGGGES
+42 GGGSGGGEN

-67 VYANSE
+67 VYANRE
-73 SGGYSGLLN
+73 SGDYSGLES
-82 ENTDEM
+82 ENTD
-88 LKEIVSGLLKNY
+88 LLITNIKTGLLSNY
-100 GSGANNDKYKYSTYA
+100 GSGANSDKYKYSTNA

-129 GTATANLNDHWN
+129 GYAKEQTNLPNR
-141 WSFDFAT
+141 WSWY
-148 SNNTNQLNHIKPKD
+148 LNPNLQGNK
-162 NINPKEQYNDWILRI
+162 NIAPKENETFSGWKDRI
-177 TGKNPSS
+177 TNTSGNESVNDCFNEN
-184 KSYEK
+184 YN
-189 LDLSTYTFPEY
+189 F
-200 MGDIL
+200 DIFTDAF
-205 QIVLYQTMLGYSELY
+205 QIVLYEIMLGYEP
-220 RLEIT
+220 
-225 FESVST
+225 
-231 FTFKNGNK
+231 
-239 TTTIENGKV
+239 TT
-248 YTVKLKN
+248 L
-255 TNTILFQSITYE
+255 SI
-267 DDGDYATD
+267 DSGSK
-275 IVKDYKPKSETA
+275 IS
-287 ADLKSYPYTYI
+287 LKSNKGLIQEFNTPYYYVTIKSCKNNPSLIGLYLHKEQGNVSSNLTIGDENHIWYLEEYTYDNPYI
-298 NEYLYGEG
+298 DEEIGLYKESLKQEYL
-306 GTPSKPTGGLAKE
+306 S
-319 YLEKSRY
+319 KSRY

-345 IGTDLV
+345 IGKELV
-351 LYDYNTYKNQQVNF
+351 LHDYNNYKNQQVNF

-404 NQRQREKAQTP
+404 DEEQRG
-415 ANAEDP
+415 NAKTKG
-421 SSALLIGERG
+421 LLNESELG

-480 TKDGGIKLEAGFVFN
+480 KKDGGIKLEAGFVFN
-495 FMSRNK
+495 FMTQNK

-522 FYEFDADEI
+522 FYEFAADEI

-593 VVNETRL
+593 VVDETRL
-600 TEQAGVQ
+600 TEQEGVQ
-607 DFYKVVE
+607 NFYKVVE

-630 NSSFF
+630 KSSFF
-635 EIVFDIVKSESDPE
+635 EIVFDIVKSETDPE

>member
-20 LALLFSFSALLFAG
+20 LALLFSFSAFLFAG

-42 GGGSGGGGGES
+42 GGGSGGSGGGEN

-73 SGGYSGLLN
+73 SGGNSGLES
-82 ENTDEM
+82 ENTKLLLTNIET
-88 LKEIVSGLLKNY
+88 GLLSNY
-100 GSGANNDKYKYSTYA
+100 GSGENSKYRYSDDYA

-122 MLVTNDN
+122 MLVT
-129 GTATANLNDHWN
+129 AP
-141 WSFDFAT
+141 
-148 SNNTNQLNHIKPKD
+148 NNNIESIADVKVGSSYYWKWL
-162 NINPKEQYNDWILRI
+162 INPKTINYTMPTTTEKYNEWKTRMADKENSPF
-177 TGKNPSS
+177 TNYNFNSFS
-184 KSYEK
+184 
-189 LDLSTYTFPEY
+189 
-200 MGDIL
+200 DIF
-205 QIVLYQTMLGYSELY
+205 QIVLYEIMLGKSE
-220 RLEIT
+220 
-225 FESVST
+225 
-231 FTFKNGNK
+231 
-239 TTTIENGKV
+239 
-248 YTVKLKN
+248 
-255 TNTILFQSITYE
+255 NTILNIINKKLSDQFEIQINDEWVLCSYYYE
-267 DDGDYATD
+267 
-275 IVKDYKPKSETA
+275 IQVKSSTTLH
-287 ADLKSYPYTYI
+287 DLKDKPIYLDFLGEGKTSGRIYGPDSI
-298 NEYLYGEG
+298 DLSGNKAKVQEVLKSLQQEYL
-306 GTPSKPTGGLAKE
+306 S
-319 YLEKSRY
+319 KSRY

-351 LYDYNTYKNQQVNF
+351 LFDYNEYKYKNNEPVNF
-365 RNYVST
+365 RNYVET

-386 DWVYS
+386 DWVYT

-404 NQRQREKAQTP
+404 NQEQRG
-415 ANAEDP
+415 NAKTKG
-421 SSALLIGERG
+421 LLNESERG

-480 TKDGGIKLEAGFVFN
+480 KKDGGIKLEAGFVFN
-495 FMSRNK
+495 FMTQNK

-522 FYEFDADEI
+522 FYEFAADEI

-593 VVNETRL
+593 VVDETRL

-630 NSSFF
+630 KSSFF
-635 EIVFDIVKSESDPE
+635 EIVFDIVKSETDPE

>member
-20 LALLFSFSALLFAG
+20 LALLFSFSAFLFAG

-42 GGGSGGGGGES
+42 GGGSGGSGGSGGGEN
-53 QRTFFENYVSGIAA
+53 QKTFFENYVSGIAA

-73 SGGYSGLLN
+73 GGGYSGIQASQDKTN
-82 ENTDEM
+82 DM
-88 LKEIVSGLLKNY
+88 LINLTVGLLKNY
-100 GSGANNDKYKYSTYA
+100 GSGANSDKYKYSTNA

-122 MLVTNDN
+122 MLVTAPDGDINSIPPPP
-129 GTATANLNDHWN
+129 AEVKKERHWN
-141 WSFDFAT
+141 WSIDPYDDD
-148 SNNTNQLNHIKPKD
+148 SHLND
-162 NINPKEQYNDWILRI
+162 ILPNG
-177 TGKNPSS
+177 TL
-184 KSYEK
+184 SYEEWRNYVSDPDNN
-189 LDLSTYTFPEY
+189 LLYSSFPDY
-200 MGDIL
+200 FSNIL
-205 QIVLYQTMLGYSELY
+205 QIALYETMLGYEQTTLKVTVDYDCRPPSYSPLA
-220 RLEIT
+220 
-225 FESVST
+225 SVSLRGT
-231 FTFKNGNK
+231 LYSVEILRSSNTELNELKLYWHWQSN
-239 TTTIENGKV
+239 TTNSYDAIIG
-248 YTVKLKN
+248 
-255 TNTILFQSITYE
+255 
-267 DDGDYATD
+267 DD
-275 IVKDYKPKSETA
+275 ETA
-287 ADLKSYPYTYI
+287 ANNKLLT
-298 NEYLYGEG
+298 YLYGEG
-306 GTPSKPTGGLAKE
+306 GTKDKPTGGLAKE

-351 LYDYNTYKNQQVNF
+351 LLDYNQYRNQLVNF
-365 RNYVST
+365 RNYVET

-386 DWVYS
+386 DWVYD

-404 NQRQREKAQTP
+404 NQEQRIKAQTR
-415 ANAEDP
+415 ADAEDP

-480 TKDGGIKLEAGFVFN
+480 KKDGGIKLEAGFVFN
-495 FMSRNK
+495 FMTQNK

-522 FYEFDADEI
+522 FYEFAADEI

-593 VVNETRL
+593 VVDETRL
-600 TEQAGVQ
+600 TDQAGVQ

-630 NSSFF
+630 KSSFF
-635 EIVFDIVKSESDPE
+635 EIVFDIVKSETDPE

-661 SLLYPGIY
+661 SLLYPGIYW

>member
-20 LALLFSFSALLFAG
+20 LALLFSFSAFLFAG

-42 GGGSGGGGGES
+42 GGGSGGGGGEN

-73 SGGYSGLLN
+73 SGGYSGLES
-82 ENTDEM
+82 ENTD
-88 LKEIVSGLLKNY
+88 LLITSIKDGLLSNY
-100 GSGANNDKYKYSTYA
+100 GSGKDIDTYRYSTNA

-129 GTATANLNDHWN
+129 GTATANLNNHWN

-162 NINPKEQYNDWILRI
+162 DPKEEYDAWKLRI

-205 QIVLYQTMLGYSELY
+205 QIVLYQTMLGYPELY
-220 RLEIT
+220 KLEIT
-225 FESVST
+225 FELVST

-298 NEYLYGEG
+298 KKYLYGEG
-306 GTPSKPTGGLAKE
+306 GTQSNPTGGLAKE

-345 IGTDLV
+345 IGKDLV
-351 LYDYNTYKNQQVNF
+351 LYDYNRYRNQEVNF
-365 RNYVST
+365 RNYVET

-404 NQRQREKAQTP
+404 NQEQRN
-415 ANAEDP
+415 NAKTKG
-421 SSALLIGERG
+421 LLNESELG

-480 TKDGGIKLEAGFVFN
+480 RKDGGIKLEAGFVFN
-495 FMSRNK
+495 FMTQNK

-522 FYEFDADEI
+522 FYEFAADEI

-564 LVKTQVDSTGYKET
+564 LVKTQVDSRGYKET

-593 VVNETRL
+593 VVDETRL
-600 TEQAGVQ
+600 TDQADVQ

-635 EIVFDIVKSESDPE
+635 EIVFDIVKSETDPE

-661 SLLYPGIY
+661 SLFYPGIYW

>member
-13 KAILCLC
+13 KAILCFC

-42 GGGSGGGGGES
+42 GGGSGSGGGGES

-73 SGGYSGLLN
+73 GGGDSGLAPSQN
-82 ENTDEM
+82 QTNKM
-88 LKEIVSGLLKNY
+88 LLDIQYGLLANY
-100 GSGANNDKYKYSTYA
+100 GSGKDIDTYRYSTNA

-129 GTATANLNDHWN
+129 GTATANLNNHWN

-162 NINPKEQYNDWILRI
+162 NINPKEQYNDWKLRI
-177 TGKNPSS
+177 TGQNPSS

-220 RLEIT
+220 KLEIT
-225 FESVST
+225 FELVST

-298 NEYLYGEG
+298 KKYLYGEG
-306 GTPSKPTGGLAKE
+306 GTQSNPTGGLAKE

-351 LYDYNTYKNQQVNF
+351 LLDYNQYRNQLVNF

-386 DWVYS
+386 DWVYT

-404 NQRQREKAQTP
+404 NQEQRG
-415 ANAEDP
+415 NAKTTG
-421 SSALLIGERG
+421 LLNESERG

-466 YQSIVIVPAISAET
+466 YQSIVIVPAISTET

-522 FYEFDADEI
+522 FYEFAADEI

-593 VVNETRL
+593 VVDETRL
-600 TEQAGVQ
+600 TEQEGVQ
-607 DFYKVVE
+607 NFYKVVE

-630 NSSFF
+630 KSSFF
-635 EIVFDIVKSESDPE
+635 EIVFDIVKSETDPE

>member
-20 LALLFSFSALLFAG
+20 LALLFSLSAFLFAG

-42 GGGSGGGGGES
+42 GGGSGGGGGGGGEN
-53 QRTFFENYVSGIAA
+53 QKTFFENYVSGIAA

-73 SGGYSGLLN
+73 SGGDSGLAPSQN
-82 ENTDEM
+82 QTNKM
-88 LKEIVSGLLKNY
+88 LLDIQYGLLANY
-100 GSGANNDKYKYSTYA
+100 GSGKDIDTYRYSTNDSTNDSTNA

-122 MLVTNDN
+122 MLVTAENGKNINSTAKVND
-129 GTATANLNDHWN
+129 ARWSWN
-141 WSFDFAT
+141 WNFENILGITNVLDFLMPT
-148 SNNTNQLNHIKPKD
+148 DETYSG
-162 NINPKEQYNDWILRI
+162 WIARLIEGDKIERI
-177 TGKNPSS
+177 D
-184 KSYEK
+184 E
-189 LDLSTYTFPEY
+189 STYIFPKY
-200 MGDIL
+200 YSDVL
-205 QIVLYQTMLGYSELY
+205 QIVLYEIMLGYEPTKLVVTKEDVTNFSYTDLMGANHNGLSGSHLTIKY
-220 RLEIT
+220 KGNEIY
-225 FESVST
+225 ESLSR
-231 FTFKNGNK
+231 FKTPDKKSWEVIEIIPYDNQINGIK
-239 TTTIENGKV
+239 T
-248 YTVKLKN
+248 
-255 TNTILFQSITYE
+255 
-267 DDGDYATD
+267 
-275 IVKDYKPKSETA
+275 
-287 ADLKSYPYTYI
+287 
-298 NEYLYGEG
+298 YLYGEG
-306 GTPSKPTGGLAKE
+306 GEPGKPTGGLAKE

-345 IGTDLV
+345 IGKGLV
-351 LYDYNTYKNQQVNF
+351 LYDYNKYRNEPVNF
-365 RNYVST
+365 RNYVET

-386 DWVYS
+386 DWVYT

-404 NQRQREKAQTP
+404 NQEQRG
-415 ANAEDP
+415 NAKTTG
-421 SSALLIGERG
+421 LLNESERG

-522 FYEFDADEI
+522 FYEFAADEI

-593 VVNETRL
+593 VVDETRL
-600 TEQAGVQ
+600 TDQADVQ

-614 SKNGHG
+614 SKNGYG

-630 NSSFF
+630 KSSFF
-635 EIVFDIVKSESDPE
+635 EIVFDIVKSETDPE

>member
-20 LALLFSFSALLFAG
+20 LALLFSFSAFLFAG

-42 GGGSGGGGGES
+42 GGGSGSGGSGGGEN

-67 VYANSE
+67 VYANSAG
-73 SGGYSGLLN
+73 GGYSGIQASQDKTN
-82 ENTDEM
+82 GM
-88 LKEIVSGLLKNY
+88 LGKIKDGLIFNY
-100 GSGANNDKYKYSTYA
+100 GSGNDDTYKYSTNA

-122 MLVTNDN
+122 MLVTAPN
-129 GTATANLNDHWN
+129 GNENLSPNSDLNSHWSWALDPN
-141 WSFDFAT
+141 MEDVE
-148 SNNTNQLNHIKPKD
+148 IRYYD
-162 NINPKEQYNDWILRI
+162 
-177 TGKNPSS
+177 PSS
-184 KSYEK
+184 NDCALNKSSYIKWKEAFSK
-189 LDLSTYTFPEY
+189 DPDIKNKYKFPSY
-200 MGDIL
+200 FSNIL
-205 QIVLYQTMLGYSELY
+205 QIALYETMLGYEQTTLKVTVNYDCRPPSDSSLAPLSLSGTLYSVEILRSSNTELNELKLY
-220 RLEIT
+220 WHWQ
-225 FESVST
+225 
-231 FTFKNGNK
+231 
-239 TTTIENGKV
+239 ENGGEALDKIKSSKAENANN
-248 YTVKLKN
+248 KLL
-255 TNTILFQSITYE
+255 T
-267 DDGDYATD
+267 
-275 IVKDYKPKSETA
+275 
-287 ADLKSYPYTYI
+287 
-298 NEYLYGEG
+298 YLYGESR
-306 GTPSKPTGGLAKE
+306 TPSNPTGGLAKE

-345 IGTDLV
+345 IGKDLV
-351 LYDYNTYKNQQVNF
+351 LLDYNQYKNQPVNF
-365 RNYVST
+365 RDYVST

-386 DWVYS
+386 DWVYD

-404 NQRQREKAQTP
+404 NQEQRG
-415 ANAEDP
+415 NAKTKG
-421 SSALLIGERG
+421 LLNESELG
-431 SFSAKPATY
+431 SFMAKPATY

-480 TKDGGIKLEAGFVFN
+480 RKDGGIKLEAGFVFN
-495 FMSRNK
+495 FMTQNK

-593 VVNETRL
+593 VVDETRL
-600 TEQAGVQ
+600 TEQEGVQ

-630 NSSFF
+630 KSSFF
-635 EIVFDIVKSESDPE
+635 EIVFDIVKSETDPE

>member
-13 KAILCLC
+13 KAILCFC

-42 GGGSGGGGGES
+42 GGGSGSGGGGES

-73 SGGYSGLLN
+73 GGGDSGLAPSQN
-82 ENTDEM
+82 QTNKM
-88 LKEIVSGLLKNY
+88 LLDIQYGLLANY
-100 GSGANNDKYKYSTYA
+100 GSGKDIDTYRYSTNA

-129 GTATANLNDHWN
+129 GTATANLNNHWN

-162 NINPKEQYNDWILRI
+162 NINPKEQYNDWKLRI
-177 TGKNPSS
+177 TGQNPSS

-220 RLEIT
+220 KLEIT
-225 FESVST
+225 FELVST

-298 NEYLYGEG
+298 KKYLYGEG
-306 GTPSKPTGGLAKE
+306 GTQSNPTGGLAKE

-351 LYDYNTYKNQQVNF
+351 LLDYNQYRNQLVNF

-386 DWVYS
+386 DWVYT

-404 NQRQREKAQTP
+404 NQEQRG
-415 ANAEDP
+415 NAKTTG
-421 SSALLIGERG
+421 LLNESERG

-466 YQSIVIVPAISAET
+466 YQSIVIVPAISTET

-522 FYEFDADEI
+522 FYEFAADEI

-600 TEQAGVQ
+600 TEQEGVQ
-607 DFYKVVE
+607 NFYKVVE

-630 NSSFF
+630 KSSFF
-635 EIVFDIVKSESDPE
+635 EIVFDIVKSETDPE

>member
-20 LALLFSFSALLFAG
+20 LALLFSFSAFLFAG

-42 GGGSGGGGGES
+42 GGGSGGGGSGGGGEEN

-82 ENTDEM
+82 GNTKD
-88 LKEIVSGLLKNY
+88 LLRTIESALLANY
-100 GSGANNDKYKYSTYA
+100 GSGELIYKYKYSNNA

-122 MLVTNDN
+122 MLVTAPDGDINSRPAEVN
-129 GTATANLNDHWN
+129 KERHWN
-141 WSFDFAT
+141 WTIDPFIQGFYL
-148 SNNTNQLNHIKPKD
+148 NNIVPNGTL
-162 NINPKEQYNDWILRI
+162 
-177 TGKNPSS
+177 
-184 KSYEK
+184 SYEEWRNYVSNPDNNF
-189 LDLSTYTFPEY
+189 LYSSFPDY
-200 MGDIL
+200 FSNIL
-205 QIVLYQTMLGYSELY
+205 QIALYETMLGYEQTTLKVTVNYDCRPPSDSSLAPLSLSGTLYSVEILRSSNTELNELKLY
-220 RLEIT
+220 WHWQ
-225 FESVST
+225 
-231 FTFKNGNK
+231 
-239 TTTIENGKV
+239 ENGGEALDKIKPSKAENANN
-248 YTVKLKN
+248 KLR
-255 TNTILFQSITYE
+255 T
-267 DDGDYATD
+267 
-275 IVKDYKPKSETA
+275 
-287 ADLKSYPYTYI
+287 
-298 NEYLYGEG
+298 YLYGEG
-306 GTPSKPTGGLAKE
+306 GTKNNPTGGLAKE

-345 IGTDLV
+345 IGKELV
-351 LYDYNTYKNQQVNF
+351 LYDYNQYRNELVNF
-365 RNYVST
+365 RNYVET

-386 DWVYS
+386 DWVYD

-404 NQRQREKAQTP
+404 NQEQRG
-415 ANAEDP
+415 NAKTKG
-421 SSALLIGERG
+421 LLNKSELG
-431 SFSAKPATY
+431 SFMAKPATY

-480 TKDGGIKLEAGFVFN
+480 RKDGGIKLEAGFVFN
-495 FMSRNK
+495 FMTQNK

-522 FYEFDADEI
+522 FYEFAADEI

-564 LVKTQVDSTGYKET
+564 LVKTQVDSRGYKET

-607 DFYKVVE
+607 NFYKVVE

-635 EIVFDIVKSESDPE
+635 EIVFDIVKSETDPE

-661 SLLYPGIY
+661 SLFYPGIY

>member
-13 KAILCLC
+13 KAILCFC
-20 LALLFSFSALLFAG
+20 LALLFSFSAFLFAG

-42 GGGSGGGGGES
+42 GGGSGGGSGGGEN

-73 SGGYSGLLN
+73 GGGDSGLAPSQN
-82 ENTDEM
+82 QTNKM
-88 LKEIVSGLLKNY
+88 LLDIQYGLLANY
-100 GSGANNDKYKYSTYA
+100 GSGKDIDTYRYSTNA

-129 GTATANLNDHWN
+129 GTATANLNNHWN

-162 NINPKEQYNDWILRI
+162 NINPKEQYNDWKLRI
-177 TGKNPSS
+177 TGQNPSS

-220 RLEIT
+220 KLEIT
-225 FESVST
+225 FELVST

-298 NEYLYGEG
+298 KKYLYGEG
-306 GTPSKPTGGLAKE
+306 GTQSNPTGGLAKE

-345 IGTDLV
+345 IGKELV
-351 LYDYNTYKNQQVNF
+351 LLDYNQYRNQLVNF
-365 RNYVST
+365 RNYVET

-380 YDGSDE
+380 YDGSKE
-386 DWVYS
+386 DWVYT

-404 NQRQREKAQTP
+404 DEEQRE
-415 ANAEDP
+415 NAKTKG
-421 SSALLIGERG
+421 LLNESELG
-431 SFSAKPATY
+431 SFMAKPATY

-522 FYEFDADEI
+522 FYEFAADEI

-593 VVNETRL
+593 VVDETRL
-600 TEQAGVQ
+600 TDQADVQ

-630 NSSFF
+630 KSSFF
-635 EIVFDIVKSESDPE
+635 EIVFDIVKSETDPE

>member
-20 LALLFSFSALLFAG
+20 LALLFSFSAFLFAG

-42 GGGSGGGGGES
+42 GGGSGGGGGGEN

-67 VYANSE
+67 VYANSAG
-73 SGGYSGLLN
+73 GGYSGIQASQDKTNDMLVNL
-82 ENTDEM
+82 TD
-88 LKEIVSGLLKNY
+88 GLLKNY
-100 GSGANNDKYKYSTYA
+100 GSGANSDKYKYSTYA

-129 GTATANLNDHWN
+129 GTATANLNNHWN

-306 GTPSKPTGGLAKE
+306 GTKNNPTGGLAKE

-351 LYDYNTYKNQQVNF
+351 LLDYNQYRNQLVNF

-380 YDGSDE
+380 YDGSNE
-386 DWVYS
+386 DWVYTFS
-391 FPSGNSTKITYTF
+391 SGNSTKITYTF
-404 NQRQREKAQTP
+404 DEEQRG
-415 ANAEDP
+415 NAKTKG
-421 SSALLIGERG
+421 LLNESERG

-480 TKDGGIKLEAGFVFN
+480 KKDGGIKLEAGFVFN
-495 FMSRNK
+495 FMTQNK

-593 VVNETRL
+593 VVDETRL
-600 TEQAGVQ
+600 TEQTSVQ

-630 NSSFF
+630 KSSFF
-635 EIVFDIVKSESDPE
+635 EIVFDIVKSETDPE

>member
-20 LALLFSFSALLFAG
+20 LALLFSFSAFLFAG

-42 GGGSGGGGGES
+42 GGSGSGGGGGEN

-73 SGGYSGLLN
+73 GGGYSGIQASQDK
-82 ENTDEM
+82 TSDM
-88 LKEIVSGLLKNY
+88 LGKINDGLIFNY
-100 GSGANNDKYKYSTYA
+100 GSGNDDTYRYSTNA

-122 MLVTNDN
+122 MLVTAPN
-129 GTATANLNDHWN
+129 GNITSRPAKLDKERHWN
-141 WSFDFAT
+141 WNFQSSMLSYNILNYLMPTNDESYSDWVNRLLT
-148 SNNTNQLNHIKPKD
+148 SPD
-162 NINPKEQYNDWILRI
+162 NDEKIN
-177 TGKNPSS
+177 SS
-184 KSYEK
+184 EYI
-189 LDLSTYTFPEY
+189 FPEY
-200 MGDIL
+200 YSDML
-205 QIVLYQTMLGYSELY
+205 QIALYEIMLGYSPTTLLVKKEDKDNVENQYGDIIRKAQIFQVEINYSSCNEIKKIILY
-220 RLEIT
+220 KSILNSNTLIVTEEI
-225 FESVST
+225 
-231 FTFKNGNK
+231 N
-239 TTTIENGKV
+239 
-248 YTVKLKN
+248 Y
-255 TNTILFQSITYE
+255 
-267 DDGDYATD
+267 
-275 IVKDYKPKSETA
+275 KSELENYVTLHNYL
-287 ADLKSYPYTYI
+287 DQLKQ
-298 NEYLYGEG
+298 
-306 GTPSKPTGGLAKE
+306 E

-345 IGTDLV
+345 IGKELV
-351 LYDYNTYKNQQVNF
+351 LLDYNQYRNQPVNF
-365 RNYVST
+365 RNYVET

-380 YDGSDE
+380 YDGSKE
-386 DWVYS
+386 DWVYD

-404 NQRQREKAQTP
+404 NQEQRE
-415 ANAEDP
+415 NAKTKG
-421 SSALLIGERG
+421 LLNESERG

-522 FYEFDADEI
+522 FYEFAADEI

-593 VVNETRL
+593 VVDETRL
-600 TEQAGVQ
+600 TDQADVQ

>member
-20 LALLFSFSALLFAG
+20 LALLFSFSAFLFAG

-42 GGGSGGGGGES
+42 GGGSGSGGGGEN

-73 SGGYSGLLN
+73 GGGYSGIQASQDK
-82 ENTDEM
+82 TSDM
-88 LKEIVSGLLKNY
+88 LGKIKDGLIFNY
-100 GSGANNDKYKYSTYA
+100 GSGNDDTYRYSTNA

-122 MLVTNDN
+122 MLVTAEN
-129 GTATANLNDHWN
+129 GNIKGKALGSKNNNHWN
-141 WSFDFAT
+141 WSIDPYDDD
-148 SNNTNQLNHIKPKD
+148 SHLND
-162 NINPKEQYNDWILRI
+162 ILPNG
-177 TGKNPSS
+177 TL
-184 KSYEK
+184 SYEEWRNYVSDPDNNF
-189 LDLSTYTFPEY
+189 LYSSFPDY
-200 MGDIL
+200 FSNIL
-205 QIVLYQTMLGYSELY
+205 QIALYETMLGYEQTTLKVTVDYDCRPPSYSPLA
-220 RLEIT
+220 
-225 FESVST
+225 SVSLRGT
-231 FTFKNGNK
+231 LYSVEILRSSNTELNELKLYWHWQSN
-239 TTTIENGKV
+239 TTNSYDAIIG
-248 YTVKLKN
+248 
-255 TNTILFQSITYE
+255 
-267 DDGDYATD
+267 DD
-275 IVKDYKPKSETA
+275 ETA
-287 ADLKSYPYTYI
+287 ANNKLLT
-298 NEYLYGEG
+298 YLYGEG
-306 GTPSKPTGGLAKE
+306 GTPSNPTGGLAKE

-351 LYDYNTYKNQQVNF
+351 LFDYNQYSQYRNQLVNF
-365 RNYVST
+365 RNYVET

-404 NQRQREKAQTP
+404 GQEQRG
-415 ANAEDP
+415 NAKTKG
-421 SSALLIGERG
+421 LLNESERG

-495 FMSRNK
+495 FMTQNK

-522 FYEFDADEI
+522 FYEFAADEI

-593 VVNETRL
+593 VVDETRL
-600 TEQAGVQ
+600 TDQADVQ

-630 NSSFF
+630 KSSFF
-635 EIVFDIVKSESDPE
+635 EIVFDIVKSETDPE

>member
-20 LALLFSFSALLFAG
+20 LALLFSFSAFLFAG

-42 GGGSGGGGGES
+42 GGGSSGGGGEN

-100 GSGANNDKYKYSTYA
+100 GSGANSDKYKYSTNA

-122 MLVTNDN
+122 MLVTAPN
-129 GTATANLNDHWN
+129 GNITSKPVKVDKERHWN
-141 WSFDFAT
+141 WNFQSNMLSYNILNYLMPTNDESYSDWVNRLLT
-148 SNNTNQLNHIKPKD
+148 SPDNDEKINSLNYIFP
-162 NINPKEQYNDWILRI
+162 QYYSD
-177 TGKNPSS
+177 
-184 KSYEK
+184 
-189 LDLSTYTFPEY
+189 
-200 MGDIL
+200 ML
-205 QIVLYQTMLGYSELY
+205 QIALYEIMLGYSPTTLLVKKEDKDNVENQYGDIIRKAQIFQVEINYSSCNEIKKIILY
-220 RLEIT
+220 KSILNSNTLIVTEEI
-225 FESVST
+225 
-231 FTFKNGNK
+231 N
-239 TTTIENGKV
+239 
-248 YTVKLKN
+248 
-255 TNTILFQSITYE
+255 
-267 DDGDYATD
+267 
-275 IVKDYKPKSETA
+275 YKPELENYVTLHNYL
-287 ADLKSYPYTYI
+287 DQLQQ
-298 NEYLYGEG
+298 EYL
-306 GTPSKPTGGLAKE
+306 S
-319 YLEKSRY
+319 KSRY

-345 IGTDLV
+345 IGKELV
-351 LYDYNTYKNQQVNF
+351 LLDYNQYRNQLVNF

-380 YDGSDE
+380 YDGSNE

-404 NQRQREKAQTP
+404 DKEQRKKAQTL
-415 ANAEDP
+415 ADAEDP

-480 TKDGGIKLEAGFVFN
+480 RKDGGIKLEAGFVFN
-495 FMSRNK
+495 FMTQNK

-522 FYEFDADEI
+522 FYEFAADEI

-593 VVNETRL
+593 VVDETRL

-630 NSSFF
+630 KSSFF
-635 EIVFDIVKSESDPE
+635 EIVFDIVKRETDPE